1 MKRWDRRRGR
11 RKRDL
16 FFNAYLKRASRY
28 GGPFFIDKLT
38 IYGYFFKETI
48 LVRFMQITRS
58 GEYGLRGL
66 VFLAKQPPEK
76 VTLVSEI
83 SREQNIPGTF
93 LAKIFQ
99 RLSKAGLLRSIR
111 GAKGGFA
118 LGKPACEINMKE
130 IIEVLEGPIALNR
143 CLLKKGECE
152 EERIC
157 PLHPVWEEV
166 QQHFLNILENVT
178 MQDLVNRMT
187 RNERKEVKTE

>member
-1 MKRWDRRRGR
+1 
-11 RKRDL
+11 
-16 FFNAYLKRASRY
+16 
-28 GGPFFIDKLT
+28 
-38 IYGYFFKETI
+38 
-48 LVRFMQITRS
+48 MQITRS
-58 GEYGLRGL
+58 EEYGLKGVL
-66 VFLAKQPPEK
+66 FLAGKGPEK
-76 VTLVSEI
+76 VYLVNEI

-118 LGKPACEINMKE
+118 LGKPAGEITMKE

-152 EERIC
+152 VEKIC

-166 QQHFLNILENVT
+166 QQHFLSILENVT